1 MGIFHKTQELDEKVL
16 VYKQQ
21 FESYINSLNDNCK
34 LNEIFT
40 EITILRIKLDSND
53 HFLKN
58 LKDKEKRRENCER
71 KKLIIIQFDDI
82 MNVCRKYKNKQYL
95 EIDLV
100 MKRILPY
107 GKEKNAWDS
116 FIDWIKT
123 GLDNM
128 TK

>member
-1 MGIFHKTQELDEKVL
+1 MGIFHKSLELDEKVL

-53 HFLKN
+53 HFLEN
-58 LKDKEKRRENCER
+58 LKDKKKRRENCER

-82 MNVCRKYKNKQYL
+82 MNVCRK
-95 EIDLV
+95 
-100 MKRILPY
+100 
-107 GKEKNAWDS
+107 
-116 FIDWIKT
+116 
-123 GLDNM
+123 
-128 TK
+128 

>member
-53 HFLKN
+53 HFLEN
-58 LKDKEKRRENCER
+58 LKDKKKRRENCER

-107 GKEKNAWDS
+107 GKEKNVWDN

>member
-16 VYKQQ
+16 IYKQQ

-53 HFLKN
+53 HFLEN
-58 LKDKEKRRENCER
+58 LKDKKKRRENCER

-107 GKEKNAWDS
+107 GKEKNVWDN

>member
-53 HFLKN
+53 HFLEN
-58 LKDKEKRRENCER
+58 LKDKKKRRENCER

-107 GKEKNAWDS
+107 GKEKNVWDS

>member
-53 HFLKN
+53 HFWKN
-58 LKDKEKRRENCER
+58 LKDEKKRIENCER

-82 MNVCRKYKNKQYL
+82 MKVCKNYKNKQYL
-95 EIDLV
+95 EIYLV

-107 GKEKNAWDS
+107 GKEKNVWDS

>member
-16 VYKQQ
+16 GYKQQ

-53 HFLKN
+53 HFLEN
-58 LKDKEKRRENCER
+58 LKDKKKRRENCER

-107 GKEKNAWDS
+107 GKEKNVWDN